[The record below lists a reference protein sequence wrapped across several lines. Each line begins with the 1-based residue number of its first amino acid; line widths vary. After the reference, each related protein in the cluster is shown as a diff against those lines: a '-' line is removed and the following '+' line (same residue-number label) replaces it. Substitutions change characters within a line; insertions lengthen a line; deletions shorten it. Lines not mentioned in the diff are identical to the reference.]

1 MATVY
6 VRNVP
11 EALYGALR
19 KRARAN
25 HRTIRAEFLE
35 ILSRNI
41 PTAKQL
47 RARQK
52 LSLKNRT
59 IKTEG

>member
-11 EALYGALR
+11 EALYDALR

-35 ILSRNI
+35 ILSQNI

-47 RARQK
+47 RARRK
-52 LSLKNRT
+52 LSRKNHA
-59 IKTEG
+59 IKSEG